1 MTEQIEQIR
10 AVMKRV
16 FGFDDFRPGQ
26 EETLLKT
33 MTGQPTLAVLP
44 TGAGK
49 TLLYQLP
56 GVMLDGLVVIIT
68 PLISL
73 MQDQVDRLRN
83 VGQSRVA
90 ALNSSLDY
98 QEQRW
103 VLSHLSDLDF
113 LFTSPETLIKPDV
126 LRALHNQTISLFVID
141 EAHCISQWGPDFRPE
156 YLLLNQALTTLKPQ
170 RLLMLTATAT
180 PAVQD
185 DIINRL
191 GLNINQ
197 VSRVVESVNRPNIFL
212 AVQHLDNQDA
222 KRRRLLELVTK
233 LGTSGIVYLSS
244 REGANQLAAWL
255 NEQTSLRVAAYHAG
269 VAPIDRYR
277 IQQQFLTGTLDL
289 VVATSAFGMG
299 IDKSDI
305 RYVIHFQMPVSLEAY
320 VQEIGRAGRD
330 SRQALA
336 ILLYC
341 RGDEQIPLLLGKI
354 DLPSAEILDQIK
366 VGKTTD
372 TILGDAAHVVSFYLT
387 QGMSGR
393 EVVNVF
399 AKLEEKRA
407 GQVQRMLSYVQEDG
421 CRRQNLL
428 AYFGQRE
435 FLSDKFTCCD
445 LTNPDW
451 VVADLDLPPVQKKVS
466 LPVLDWRSRLE
477 SLFAQP
483 GLG

>member
-113 LFTSPETLIKPDV
+113 LFTSPETLIKSDV

-277 IQQQFLTGTLDL
+277 I
-289 VVATSAFGMG
+289 
-299 IDKSDI
+299 
-305 RYVIHFQMPVSLEAY
+305 
-320 VQEIGRAGRD
+320 
-330 SRQALA
+330 
-336 ILLYC
+336 
-341 RGDEQIPLLLGKI
+341 
-354 DLPSAEILDQIK
+354 
-366 VGKTTD
+366 
-372 TILGDAAHVVSFYLT
+372 
-387 QGMSGR
+387 
-393 EVVNVF
+393 
-399 AKLEEKRA
+399 
-407 GQVQRMLSYVQEDG
+407 
-421 CRRQNLL
+421 
-428 AYFGQRE
+428 
-435 FLSDKFTCCD
+435 
-445 LTNPDW
+445 
-451 VVADLDLPPVQKKVS
+451 
-466 LPVLDWRSRLE
+466 
-477 SLFAQP
+477 
-483 GLG
+483 